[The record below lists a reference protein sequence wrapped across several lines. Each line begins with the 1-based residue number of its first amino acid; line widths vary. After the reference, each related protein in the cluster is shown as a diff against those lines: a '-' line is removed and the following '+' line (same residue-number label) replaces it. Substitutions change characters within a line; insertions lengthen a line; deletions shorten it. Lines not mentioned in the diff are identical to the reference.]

1 MTTDAAD
8 SADERLHLTFC
19 RICESLCGL
28 SVTTR
33 QGKITDIRPDG
44 QHVATG
50 GFACP
55 KGLRQHHLYGS
66 PDRLMRPRKRVG
78 EEWQDVSWPDALGE
92 IGAKLA
98 QIREAHGPDAIAMYV
113 GTAAGFGVLH
123 PVFAQGFMDGL
134 GSRNMYSSATQDC
147 ANKFAVAERVY
158 GFPFTQP
165 FPDLLNTKLLVIVGA
180 NPMVSKWS
188 FLQVPNPRRHL
199 DAIREGGG
207 RVVVVD
213 PRRTETAKAAG
224 EHLFIRPNSDLYFYL
239 AFLRELIATGGVSEE
254 RVGSYM
260 NGFERLRELVQPWTA
275 ERAAER
281 TGVEAHA
288 LRQLV
293 ADYVAADG
301 AALYSS
307 TGVNMGAH
315 GSLCFWLQEAINAV
329 SGNLDRRGGTLVG
342 NGIFDFARFGK
353 KHGLLVKDDR
363 SRIGG
368 FRKTNDAFPGGI
380 LADEILTPG
389 AGQVRALIVTGG
401 NPLLTMADSERLRQA
416 FGELELLVTLDILPT
431 ETGMAAHYMLPCTS
445 PLERPDLP
453 FVFPL
458 VLGMQ
463 ARPYL
468 QATNPV
474 VDAPGEVRDEAT
486 IYTELGTRA
495 GAPLFGSRGFH
506 RLMRLLKFANRLLTR
521 RDEVPQ
527 RLLLNLILKLS
538 RQPSFGRLLG
548 HGRLRAPNSGGDF
561 LGSRVYTDS
570 ARVELAPA
578 ELVSKLEA
586 VLASAGEH
594 DGEEA
599 FRFRLITKR
608 EVTTHNSWTHNYEG
622 FLRGD
627 HSRNYVYMNPGD
639 AASLGLAPDDL
650 ADVRSAAGT
659 IRLPVRT
666 SPDLLAGVV
675 AVPHGWGHQSSGQRV
690 AAASRG
696 VNVNILARS
705 GVEHVDPFSGMSRLT
720 GLPVD
725 VRPAAEAGLA
735 GNWSGIGERAPTSV

>member
-1 MTTDAAD
+1 MTTDAAEP
-8 SADERLHLTFC
+8 AGERSHLTFC

-28 SVTTR
+28 RVTTR
-33 QGKITDIRPDG
+33 EGTITDIRPDG
-44 QHVATG
+44 DHVATG

-66 PDRLMRPRKRVG
+66 PDRLLRPRKRAG
-78 EEWQDVSWPDALGE
+78 DTWLEVSWTDALGE
-92 IGAKLA
+92 IGVKLA
-98 QIREAHGPDAIAMYV
+98 SIRDEHGPDAIAMYV

-123 PVFAQGFMDGL
+123 PIFAQGFMDGL

-199 DAIREGGG
+199 HAIRERGG
-207 RVVVVD
+207 RVVVID

-239 AFLRELIATGGVSEE
+239 AFLRELIEAGGVNES
-254 RVGSYM
+254 RAASHM
-260 NGFERLRELVQPWTA
+260 NGLDQIRALVAPWTA

-281 TGVEAHA
+281 TGIEAGV

-293 ADYVAADG
+293 ADYMAADG

-315 GSLCFWLQEAINAV
+315 GALCFWLQEVINAA

-342 NGIFDFARFGK
+342 KGIFDFARFGK
-353 KHGLLVKDDR
+353 KYGLLVKDDR

-389 AGQVRALIVTGG
+389 AGQIRALIVTGG
-401 NPLLTMADSERLRQA
+401 NPLLTMADSERLKRA
-416 FGELELLVTLDILPT
+416 FGHLELLVTLDILPT

-468 QATNPV
+468 QATDPV
-474 VDAPGEVRDEAT
+474 VDAPGEARDEAT

-495 GAPLFGSRGFH
+495 GAPLFGSSGFH
-506 RLMRLLKFANRLLTR
+506 RVMRMLKLANRVLTG

-538 RQPSFGRLLG
+538 REPSFGRLLG
-548 HGRLRAPNSGGDF
+548 HGRLRAPNAGGDF
-561 LGSRVYTDS
+561 LGARVYTDS

-586 VLASAGEH
+586 VLASADDH
-594 DGEEA
+594 AWDEEYP
-599 FRFRLITKR
+599 FRLITKR

-627 HSRNYVYMNPGD
+627 GCRNYVFMNPGD
-639 AASLGLAPDDL
+639 AAALGLEPDDL

-675 AVPHGWGHQSSGQRV
+675 AVPHGWGHQASGQRV
-690 AAASRG
+690 AAGSRG

-705 GVEHVDPFSGMSRLT
+705 GAAHVDPFSGMSHLT

-725 VRPAAEAGLA
+725 VRPAAEARLA
-735 GNWSGIGERAPTSV
+735 GNWSGIGEPARSPA